1 MKNILKL
8 TKMSLYNLNSIKKM
22 MILAIG
28 FIVVAALLLDGESES
43 IYFVML
49 INIMGYIFTYMI
61 MAYENLSDID
71 ILISYIPINKKD
83 FVKSR
88 YLLGIIGVIVG
99 VSLYFLLHLIKIR
112 FSINSFEF
120 KNMLELASVGI
131 LSTVFS
137 MAIIIPANLAFDG
150 IKSRIISLIG
160 FIIPMSFSTA
170 IADIVNFTGIYIK
183 SFRFS
188 MFLISFIIILASY
201 NISYIVY
208 NRKESV

>member
-22 MILAIG
+22 MIWAIG
-28 FIVVAALLLDGESES
+28 FIVVAALLSDGESES

-99 VSLYFLLHLIKIR
+99 VSLYFLVHLIKSR
-112 FSINSFEF
+112 FSINFFEF
-120 KNMLELASVGI
+120 RYMLELASVGI

-160 FIIPMSFSTA
+160 FMIPISVSTA
-170 IADIVNFTGIYIK
+170 IEDIVNFTGTYIK
-183 SFRFS
+183 SFSFS
-188 MFLISFIIILASY
+188 MILISFIIILVSY

-208 NRKESV
+208 NRKESI

>member
-22 MILAIG
+22 MVLAIG
-28 FIVVAALLLDGESES
+28 FIVVAALLLDRESES

-61 MAYENLSDID
+61 MAYENLSDIN
-71 ILISYIPINKKD
+71 ILISYIPVNKKD

-88 YLLGIIGVIVG
+88 YLLGIVGVIGG
-99 VSLYFLLHLIKIR
+99 VVLYFLVYFIKSG

-120 KNMLELASVGI
+120 RYMLELGSVGI

-137 MAIIIPANLAFDG
+137 ISIIIPANLAFDG

-160 FIIPMSFSTA
+160 FMIPISVSTA
-170 IADIVNFTGIYIK
+170 ISDIVNFTGTYVK
-183 SFRFS
+183 SFSFS
-188 MFLISFIIILASY
+188 MLLITFIIILVSY

-208 NRKESV
+208 NRKESI

>member
-22 MILAIG
+22 MIWAIG

-99 VSLYFLLHLIKIR
+99 VSLYFLVHLIK
-112 FSINSFEF
+112 S
-120 KNMLELASVGI
+120 MLELASVGI

-160 FIIPMSFSTA
+160 FMIPISVSTE
-170 IADIVNFTGIYIK
+170 IEDIVNFTGTYIK
-183 SFRFS
+183 SFSFS
-188 MFLISFIIILASY
+188 MILISFIIILVSY

-208 NRKESV
+208 NRKESI

>member
-22 MILAIG
+22 MIWAIG
-28 FIVVAALLLDGESES
+28 FIVVAALLSDRESES

-99 VSLYFLLHLIKIR
+99 VSLYFLVHLIKSR
-112 FSINSFEF
+112 FSINFFEF
-120 KNMLELASVGI
+120 RYMLELASVGI

-160 FIIPMSFSTA
+160 FMIPISVSTA
-170 IADIVNFTGIYIK
+170 IEDIVNFTGTYIK
-183 SFRFS
+183 SFSFS
-188 MFLISFIIILASY
+188 MILISFIIILVSY

-208 NRKESV
+208 NRKESI

>member
-22 MILAIG
+22 MIWAIG
-28 FIVVAALLLDGESES
+28 FIVVAALLSDGESES

-88 YLLGIIGVIVG
+88 YFLGIIGVIVG
-99 VSLYFLLHLIKIR
+99 VSLYFLVHLIKSR
-112 FSINSFEF
+112 FSINFFEF
-120 KNMLELASVGI
+120 RYMLELASVGI

-160 FIIPMSFSTA
+160 FMIPISVSTA
-170 IADIVNFTGIYIK
+170 IEDIVNFTGTCIK
-183 SFRFS
+183 SFSFS
-188 MFLISFIIILASY
+188 MILISFIIILVSY

-208 NRKESV
+208 NRKESI